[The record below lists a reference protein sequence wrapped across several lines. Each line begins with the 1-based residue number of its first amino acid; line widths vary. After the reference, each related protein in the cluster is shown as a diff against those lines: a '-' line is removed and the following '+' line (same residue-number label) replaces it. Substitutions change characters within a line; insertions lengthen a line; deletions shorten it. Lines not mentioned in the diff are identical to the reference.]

1 MPEAGIDGVTVSNRR
16 VGRKMFLTAWVALA
30 AALLTAA
37 AGPQRPSSLDLA
49 PKDEPGVRL
58 VVHGRIVDPQGQP
71 VAGAE
76 IHAYQTDATGAYTR
90 ERPMDE
96 PNARL
101 SGWLQSDAAG
111 RFELRTIRPGGY
123 PKAVKLNGRE
133 RHIPAHIH
141 LDVKAPGYRER
152 QLQAVFSDDPLLSD
166 PYWADWVK
174 RLGQPVLVL
183 RQGQGARVTDL
194 VITLE
199 R

>member
-1 MPEAGIDGVTVSNRR
+1 
-16 VGRKMFLTAWVALA
+16 
-30 AALLTAA
+30 
-37 AGPQRPSSLDLA
+37 
-49 PKDEPGVRL
+49 
-58 VVHGRIVDPQGQP
+58 
-71 VAGAE
+71 
-76 IHAYQTDATGAYTR
+76 
-90 ERPMDE
+90 PMDE

-123 PKAVKLNGRE
+123 PKALRLGGRE

-141 LDVKAPGYRER
+141 LDVKAPSFRER
-152 QLQAVFSDDPLLSD
+152 RLQAVFSDDPLLSD
-166 PYWADWVK
+166 RYWADWVK
-174 RLGQPVLVL
+174 KQNQPVLVL

>member
-1 MPEAGIDGVTVSNRR
+1 MPEARIAVVTGGNRGI
-16 VGRKMFLTAWVALA
+16 GRKVFLAALAAVA

-58 VVHGRIVDPQGQP
+58 VVHGRIVDPKGQP

-123 PKAVKLNGRE
+123 PKALRLGDRE

-141 LDVKAPGYRER
+141 LDVKAPSFRER
-152 QLQAVFSDDPLLSD
+152 RLQAVFSDDPLLSD
-166 PYWADWVK
+166 PYWVDWVK
-174 RLGQPVLVL
+174 QLGQPMLVL

-194 VITLE
+194 VIKLD

>member
-1 MPEAGIDGVTVSNRR
+1 MPEARITMVAGGARGI
-16 VGRKMFLTAWVALA
+16 GRKRPLSAWAALA

-58 VVHGRIVDPQGQP
+58 VVHGRIVDPNGQP
-71 VAGAE
+71 VAGAG

-101 SGWLQSDAAG
+101 SGRLQSDAAG
-111 RFELRTIRPGGY
+111 RFEIRTIRPGGY
-123 PKAVKLNGRE
+123 PKALRLGDRE
-133 RHIPAHIH
+133 RHIPAHLH
-141 LDVKAPGYRER
+141 LDVNAPGYRER
-152 QLQAVFSDDPLLSD
+152 RLQAVFSDDPLLSD
-166 PYWADWVK
+166 PYWKDWVK
-174 RLGQPVLVL
+174 TLNQPVLVL
-183 RQGQGARVTDL
+183 RQGQEARETDL
-194 VITLE
+194 MIKLE